1 MVYGGVRIGC
11 YGPLKNTFGAD
22 GGKQGSRSVLGMV
35 LAGVSAGGIATIVSN
50 PLDLIKTRQQ
60 AMASAT
66 MADVG
71 REVMRE
77 EGFLGLWKVRVL
89 SIAVRPL
96 HLCVCPLRIT
106 ITSKHM
112 FPNVCRVLLSTD
124 RRPRTSTRMRTA
136 PPETLT
142 NATHYVTII
151 VIATGG
157 CTGNQLRSGSRP
169 GGNQGVGA
177 DSVAVRDV
185 RYRETLSDAQHDG

>member
-1 MVYGGVRIGC
+1 
-11 YGPLKNTFGAD
+11 
-22 GGKQGSRSVLGMV
+22 MV

-96 HLCVCPLRIT
+96 HLCVCPCASQSHQNICFQT
-106 ITSKHM
+106 CAGY
-112 FPNVCRVLLSTD
+112 F
-124 RRPRTSTRMRTA
+124 
-136 PPETLT
+136 
-142 NATHYVTII
+142 
-151 VIATGG
+151 
-157 CTGNQLRSGSRP
+157 
-169 GGNQGVGA
+169 
-177 DSVAVRDV
+177 
-185 RYRETLSDAQHDG
+185 